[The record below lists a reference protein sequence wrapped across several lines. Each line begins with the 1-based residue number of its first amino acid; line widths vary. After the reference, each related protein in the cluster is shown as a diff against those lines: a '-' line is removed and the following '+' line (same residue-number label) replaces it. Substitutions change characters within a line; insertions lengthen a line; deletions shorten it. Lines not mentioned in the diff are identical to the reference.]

1 MIGIAGTKADPV
13 MVHFAARCVAG
24 DVPYAVLDL
33 METSAA
39 GDWRLSVPPDPADF
53 VSGAEWVW
61 LAGLTGLYIRPIYL
75 GRTPG
80 HAARWHGL
88 MEGLGAW
95 MDEASL
101 TVVNRLGSHQLN
113 GYKPAHYA
121 WLSAHG
127 LLVRPSLLSADP
139 RWVREFIGAGRAV
152 VKPVCA
158 GPGPRP
164 RRSAMR

>member
-1 MIGIAGTKADPV
+1 
-13 MVHFAARCVAG
+13 MVV
-24 DVPYAVLDL
+24 VDL
-33 METSAA
+33 S
-39 GDWRLSVPPDPADF
+39 
-53 VSGAEWVW
+53 
-61 LAGLTGLYIRPIYL
+61 
-75 GRTPG
+75 
-80 HAARWHGL
+80 
-88 MEGLGAW
+88 AW

-127 LLVRPSLLSADP
+127 LLVPPSLLSADP